1 MASLTTGYNLQLVL
15 VSVLI
20 AVLASYSAIDL
31 AGRVTATQSRV
42 QKIWL
47 FSGAAS
53 MGIGIWSMHFIG
65 MLAFRLPVLVNYDF
79 LTVLVSIAPAMI
91 ASGLALFLVS
101 RPTLGWSQLLGGSI
115 CMGLG
120 IASMHYIGMLSMH
133 ASAVIHYDVRVVAL
147 SVLIAIAVSFAGLF
161 LVFQLREETT
171 SRQLWKKLLA
181 SLIMGIAIPTMHYTG
196 MAAACFMPMSNMLA
210 ESSLQPPKNVVPLAA
225 AVIVGTLIILGLALL
240 AAFFDRRLSAQIIY
254 AQAIQES
261 QQYLKT
267 ILQGIQV
274 GVLVVEEDAQ
284 IQLSNRAVLDLLHFS
299 SEADLQKLWNQ
310 GITSCLDSTLL
321 EDSENPLLHSM
332 QPVLQNIL
340 AKQPVQNA
348 VIYVEAEEQE
358 PTALL
363 VNAVPLKLSNAA
375 VTQMVCTF
383 NEITELK
390 RTENRLKESE
400 AKFRDLATQEEL
412 LNQLSSQIRE
422 SLDLPTILQTA
433 VSEVRKLFAVDRAL
447 IYQFNADWRGQV
459 SLEDVAEP
467 WSPTLGEAADNCA
480 PGECFEKYRQG
491 QIRAINNVLEAGL
504 DPTHLQFLQR
514 LQVQANL
521 IVPIMVGDQL
531 WGLLIVHQCS
541 HPRVWKEEEGNLLY
555 RLAGQLGIAI
565 QQGDL
570 YARMENTALQAQAQ
584 AEQLLESE
592 VRLTQQTRTL
602 QKTLEELQSVQLQ
615 LVQSEKM
622 SGLGQLVAG
631 VAHEIN
637 NPVNFI
643 HANLNHLQTYAWD
656 LLDFV
661 QLYRKYYPDAMPEIE
676 AKAEEIDLEF
686 LQEDLMKL
694 LTSMKTGTDRIR
706 QIVLSLR
713 NFSRMDE
720 SEFKAVDIHEGI
732 ESTLMILQHR
742 LKGSKNRP
750 AIGVIREYDNLPIVE
765 CYPGQLNQ
773 VLMNLLSNAIDS
785 LEDQNEKRT
794 LQDIKDHP
802 SQITLRTSSIDAQ
815 WIEIEVVD
823 NGAGIPEEVKERIF
837 DPFFTT
843 KPVGK
848 GTGMGLSLSYK
859 IIVEQH
865 GGKLEC
871 YSQPNQGAQ
880 FVIRIPI
887 KQ

>member
-79 LTVLVSIAPAMI
+79 LTVLVSIVPAMI

-101 RPTLGWSQLLGGSI
+101 RPTLGWFRLLGGSI

-120 IASMHYIGMLSMH
+120 IASMHYIGMLAMH

-348 VIYVEAEEQE
+348 VIYVETEEQE

-433 VSEVRKLFAVDRAL
+433 VSEVRKLFVVDRAL

-491 QIRAINNVLEAGL
+491 RIRAINNVLEAGL

-592 VRLTQQTRTL
+592 IRLTQQTRTL

-661 QLYRKYYPDAMPEIE
+661 QLYRKHYPDVMPEIE

-750 AIGVIREYDNLPIVE
+750 AIEVIREYDNLPIVE

-785 LEDQNEKRT
+785 LEEHNEKRT
-794 LQDIKDHP
+794 LEDIKDHP
-802 SQITLRTSSIDAQ
+802 SQITLRTSSIGAQ
-815 WIEIEVVD
+815 WIEIEVAD